1 MYPHFSDRMTNMQ
14 PSSVREI
21 FKALSDPSVISLAGG
36 NPSPLTFPAREL
48 GEISARMYADNATAF
63 LQYGIS
69 EGYAPLIEKTKF
81 RMANKFGIGGAD
93 DEVIIT
99 SGGEQGIDL
108 VLKVLTNEGDT
119 VLCEDPTF
127 VGALNDIRSYAT
139 NIVGIPVD
147 DDGMDIDALERAL
160 ETEKNVKLI
169 YTIPTFQNPS
179 GVTMSLERRQRMY
192 DLAVK
197 HNVIILEDGPYFE
210 LRYSGKHIPNIKS
223 LDKTGHVIFCGSYSK
238 LVAPGLRVGYLI
250 ADKRLMP
257 KIVIAKQCQDVHTP
271 VYTQMLIDG
280 YLENY
285 DIDAHIA
292 DSLRIYTAQRDVMLS
307 ALDRHIGNRAH
318 FTRPDGGL
326 FVWCTLPNGISGREL
341 CVKTSA
347 KKVVCVPGGSFDPSG
362 DEDKAGIRLN
372 FSMPTPEQIET
383 GIQVVAECLA
393 EYL

>member
-1 MYPHFSDRMTNMQ
+1 MYPQLSDRMVNMT

-21 FKALSDPSVISLAGG
+21 FKALADPNVISLAGG
-36 NPSPLTFPAREL
+36 NPSPLTFPGAEL
-48 GEISARMYADNATAF
+48 GEISARMYADNTTAF
-63 LQYGIS
+63 LQYGIT
-69 EGYAPLIEKTKF
+69 EGYSPLIERTRA
-81 RMANKFGIGGAD
+81 RMAGFGLVGDG
-93 DEVIIT
+93 DEVMIT

-119 VLCEDPTF
+119 VLCENPTF

-147 DDGMDIDALERAL
+147 DEGMDIDALERAL

-169 YTIPTFQNPS
+169 YTIPTFQNPT

-210 LRYSGKHIPNIKS
+210 LRYSGEYIPNIKS

-238 LVAPGLRVGYLI
+238 IIAPGLRVGYLI
-250 ADKRLMP
+250 ADKRIMP
-257 KIVIAKQCQDVHTP
+257 KLVIAKQCQDVHTP
-271 VYTQMLIDG
+271 VYTQMLVDS
-280 YLENY
+280 YLEKY

-292 DSLRIYTAQRDVMLS
+292 DCRRLYAAQRDVMLA
-307 ALDRHIGNRAH
+307 ALDRHIGSRAH

-326 FVWCTLPNGISGREL
+326 FIWCTLPNGISGREL
-341 CVKTSA
+341 CLKTSER
-347 KKVVCVPGGSFDPSG
+347 KVVCVPGGSFDPTG

-383 GIQVVAECLA
+383 GVKVVAECLA